1 MSNHRKLKIQE
12 NRKQKHK
19 KNIVKQGHPGES
31 TDYIDRTETKT
42 CDYY

>member
-1 MSNHRKLKIQE
+1 MSNHRKLKTQE
-12 NRKQKHK
+12 NRNRNT